1 MLRFSIPLVLLAVFP
16 NGVQEAEQ
24 RKTRRV
30 LAQNYRP
37 RRPVEDYSQ
46 SQSPHQQRLLR
57 ARGET
62 SKLISALGL
71 N

>member
-46 SQSPHQQRLLR
+46 SQSPHNKGYYAPA
-57 ARGET
+57 ARQA
-62 SKLISALGL
+62 SSYQHYD
-71 N
+71 